1 MASDGKT
8 PGNKEV
14 KNEAFSELPENQYNQ
29 VQPQKSEEKDFK
41 ADVPGDYK
49 IRNYDDPSK
58 ILDAA
63 PPLRSDTSDDG
74 NKVNNVKQNNKNNG
88 KTPGNKEFKN
98 EAFSE
103 LPENQFKQVQP
114 QKSEEKDLKADIP
127 GNYKLTD
134 CKEFAVRSAGCSGM
148 STGRPCGTSQ
158 PSSAE
163 PFVTAKDADSIN
175 RNLEDKARLDAAA
188 KRCPS
193 HSSLNDYYML
203 DYETS
208 FLAGRCPSLSLQ
220 LQARGFN
227 IPANMIRTVSS
238 EDDNRTYI
246 EDVTRMESFMDSGG
260 AASADDRGE
269 SCGGASY
276 GGSSPGAV
284 SSMPSD
290 GVFLVDLKLEI
301 IKLLQIKLETNIGK
315 GWQEL
320 ASLKDWNYSKIH
332 DFENHCMASHK
343 SPFQSLL
350 SEHEFQQYTLG
361 ELKGDLDR
369 LPRKDVLRALNTK
382 MQELYH

>member
-134 CKEFAVRSAGCSGM
+134 CKEYDSAS
-148 STGRPCGTSQ
+148 
-158 PSSAE
+158 
-163 PFVTAKDADSIN
+163 KILN
-175 RNLEDKARLDAAA
+175 AA
-188 KRCPS
+188 P
-193 HSSLNDYYML
+193 
-203 DYETS
+203 
-208 FLAGRCPSLSLQ
+208 PLSL
-220 LQARGFN
+220 ATDIGDDGSKV
-227 IPANMIRTVSS
+227 NMKQDSN
-238 EDDNRTYI
+238 ENNNRTYI

>member
-1 MASDGKT
+1 MFWKFVFA
-8 PGNKEV
+8 
-14 KNEAFSELPENQYNQ
+14 
-29 VQPQKSEEKDFK
+29 DFCI
-41 ADVPGDYK
+41 V
-49 IRNYDDPSK
+49 DDSPTK
-58 ILDAA
+58 ILNAA

-134 CKEFAVRSAGCSGM
+134 CKEYDSASKILNAAPPLSLATDIGDDGSKVNMKQDSNENIAVRSAGCSGM